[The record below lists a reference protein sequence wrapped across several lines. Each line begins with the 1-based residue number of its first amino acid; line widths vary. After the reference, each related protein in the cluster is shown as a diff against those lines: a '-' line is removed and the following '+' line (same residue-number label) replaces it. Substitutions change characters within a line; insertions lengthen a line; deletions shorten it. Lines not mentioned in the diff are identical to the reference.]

1 LKEEKKRMACCT
13 TIPPLNSNNGQKR
26 SSGGLFDLPKSAKRR
41 RPFSS
46 TSVTTLNSTLLMSP
60 TSKNSMF
67 NTTTN
72 NPLSINKPVIIDASD
87 ENKNKSIFQTTNISV
102 FNNPSLSLTNS
113 SLTTSFNNNS
123 PFSAFNTNQQQ
134 QQTDNH
140 NQLMERIKHEAK
152 RLMKRRQLSDLTTV
166 HTGSTNIISTSSCV
180 DDAKSQLVDNLT
192 CTPKKIISSSSSSS
206 LIIPNSSSSLITSK
220 NNLSTNDAI
229 KTPTP
234 SNHNIAKN
242 HNDLPLFS
250 MNQVNQI
257 CSGMIKEREQLIRE
271 QYDKILAEKLNEQ
284 YDSFVKFTHDQIKRR
299 FDNSQCSYV
308 S

>member
-1 LKEEKKRMACCT
+1 MACCT

-26 SSGGLFDLPKSAKRR
+26 SSGGIFDLPKSAKRR

-60 TSKNSMF
+60 SSKNSML
-67 NTTTN
+67 N
-72 NPLSINKPVIIDASD
+72 NNSALSVNKPVIIDASD
-87 ENKNKSIFQTTNISV
+87 ENKNKNLFHTANISF
-102 FNNPSLSLTNS
+102 FNQPGSSLSS
-113 SLTTSFNNNS
+113 SSSNIS
-123 PFSAFNTNQQQ
+123 SFSAFNTNQQQ
-134 QQTDNH
+134 QTDNQ

-166 HTGSTNIISTSSCV
+166 HTGSTNIISSPSCV
-180 DDAKSQLVDNLT
+180 DDTKSSQLLDNLS
-192 CTPKKIISSSSSSS
+192 CSPKKISSSSSSSS
-206 LIIPNSSSSLITSK
+206 LIIPNTSSSSLNTSINNFK
-220 NNLSTNDAI
+220 HNLSANDTTKPLLATV
-229 KTPTP
+229 K
-234 SNHNIAKN
+234 AKS

-257 CSGMIKEREQLIRE
+257 CSGMIRERELLIRE
-271 QYDKILAEKLNEQ
+271 QYDKILAEKLSEQ

-299 FDNSQCSYV
+299 FENSQCSYV